1 MASAQDPNTSSY
13 VTDSNNLDV
22 LLANSDS
29 FTVSQVLVNT
39 YGDSAKTSKGQ
50 QYVCKDQLSVTKL
63 EAGHS
68 YNVMVNPNGAC
79 ALQKVN

>member
-1 MASAQDPNTSSY
+1 MATY
-13 VTDSNNLDV
+13 
-22 LLANSDS
+22 LAIHKQH
-29 FTVSQVLVNT
+29 FLVS